1 MEKCLVRQE
10 NDIFLR
16 EKIAG
21 YKKKRYFCRNISYMG
36 IDFVESYE
44 LLTLFGP
51 NCDDGNGIGSTEIHH
66 LIQ

>member
-1 MEKCLVRQE
+1 M
-10 NDIFLR
+10 IFFWGKDCR
-16 EKIAG
+16 IQ
-21 YKKKRYFCRNISYMG
+21 KKRYFCSNISYMG